1 MRRISSCLALGFA
14 AFFPL
19 AAPAEAAPVGF
30 GGFGHRPVQASVGR
44 FHRSRGRLDYHC
56 AGFHGRFAHRPSGYH
71 DFRTFRHGGFGYGYG
86 YSSWPLL
93 GATGAAVENVVVNQV
108 GAAPDDPAPSGV
120 QTAFGISAPPV
131 AGPVVYV
138 IAPDRPARRGRA
150 ARHQRSVLKVV
161 ALRPTGVEPL
171 QPNAPGA
178 GPRVVS
184 VRAPY
189 DR

>member
-19 AAPAEAAPVGF
+19 SAPAEAAPVGF

-44 FHRSRGRLDYHC
+44 FHPSKGRLAYHR

-93 GATGAAVENVVVNQV
+93 GATGTAVENAIVNQV
-108 GAAPDDPAPSGV
+108 GPGPEDPAPNGAP
-120 QTAFGISAPPV
+120 TTGIPASPV
-131 AGPVVYV
+131 AGPV
-138 IAPDRPARRGRA
+138 I
-150 ARHQRSVLKVV
+150 
-161 ALRPTGVEPL
+161 
-171 QPNAPGA
+171 
-178 GPRVVS
+178 
-184 VRAPY
+184 
-189 DR
+189 